1 MTRRSRLPRFTSSLA
16 CTAACVA
23 LSFVLAAAAE
33 AADISLPEARSRMR
47 TSHEALKA
55 AGYEV
60 RERAAEVGA
69 ANALLWPKL
78 EANARITRMDG
89 PIVIDLE
96 PVRQV
101 ILALHPAVPGAAV
114 PPFLLDVQDELFG
127 RADVRLTWPLFTGG
141 KIDAARSAADARKA
155 DAEASLRTVDESL
168 STELVRRYFGTR
180 LARKARDVRA
190 GVLSALDEHVRDARR
205 LEEEGFLSRAERL
218 HADVARSDA
227 DRELKGAEHDLALAR
242 EALANILT
250 LPGEEGPA
258 LDATTPLFVVKDL
271 PPLEE
276 LKRDA
281 LVANPSLAR
290 LAAAGSLAGAGLAA
304 ESARWYPDIAAFGFR
319 ELHERGLTLLDP
331 TWAAGLTARW
341 TLFDGFGREK
351 SIVAARERSAR
362 VEALSSRARR
372 DVETLVE
379 KRYRESRKALE
390 QVEAF
395 GAALEL
401 GRENVRVRTRAFEE
415 GVATSL
421 DVVDARLSLA
431 RVELGRL
438 AAARDFDVALAELL
452 EAAGQ
457 SERYEA
463 LRASASGDVEK

>member
-1 MTRRSRLPRFTSSLA
+1 MTRRSRLPRFHSLLA
-16 CTAACVA
+16 RSAVWVA
-23 LSFVLAAAAE
+23 LTISLSGPAT
-33 AADISLPEARSRMR
+33 AADIALPQARSRMR
-47 TSHEALKA
+47 ETHEALKA

-60 RERAAEVGA
+60 REREAEVGA
-69 ANALLWPKL
+69 ADALLWPKL
-78 EANARITRMDG
+78 EANALVTRIDG
-89 PIVIDLE
+89 PIVIDLD
-96 PVRQV
+96 PIRQV
-101 ILALHPAVPGAAV
+101 ILALHPGVPAAAV
-114 PPFLLDVQDELFG
+114 PPFLLPVQDELFE
-127 RADVRLTWPLFTGG
+127 RVDVRLTWPLFTGG

-155 DAEASLRTVDESL
+155 DADASLRTADEGL

-180 LARKARDVRA
+180 LAGKARDVRA

-205 LEEEGFLSRAERL
+205 LEEEGFVSRAERL
-218 HADVARSDA
+218 HADVARTDA
-227 DRELKGAEHDLALAR
+227 DRELKAAVHDLALAR

-250 LPGEEGPA
+250 LPGEEAPA
-258 LDATTPLFVVKDL
+258 LDPTTPLFVVKEL

-290 LAAAGSLAGAGLAA
+290 IAAAGSLAGAGLEA
-304 ESARWYPDIAAFGFR
+304 EKARWYPDVALFGVR
-319 ELHERGLTLLDP
+319 ELYKPGLTVLDP
-331 TWAAGLTARW
+331 VWAAGVSARW
-341 TLFDGFGREK
+341 TLFDGFSREK
-351 SIVAARERSAR
+351 GIVAARERAAR

-379 KRYRESRKALE
+379 KKYRESRKALE

-401 GRENVRVRTRAFEE
+401 GRENVRVRKRAFEE

-457 SERYEA
+457 SERFEA
-463 LRASASGDVEK
+463 RRASASGDVEK

>member
-1 MTRRSRLPRFTSSLA
+1 MTRRSRLPRFLPSLA
-16 CTAACVA
+16 LGAAWAA
-23 LSFVLAAAAE
+23 LPILLAGPSKAAG
-33 AADISLPEARSRMR
+33 ISLPEARSRVR
-47 TSHEALKA
+47 SSHEALKA

-60 RERAAEVGA
+60 REREAEAGA
-69 ANALLWPKL
+69 ADALLWPKL

-101 ILALHPAVPGAAV
+101 ILALHPNVPGAAV

-141 KIDAARSAADARKA
+141 KIDAARSAAQARKA
-155 DAEASLRTVDESL
+155 DAEAALRTVDEGL

-180 LARKARDVRA
+180 LAAKARDVRA
-190 GVLSALDEHVRDARR
+190 GVLSALDGHVRDARR
-205 LEEEGFLSRAERL
+205 LEEEGFVSRAERL

-227 DRELKGAEHDLALAR
+227 DRELKGSEHDLALAR

-250 LPGEEGPA
+250 LPGEDAAG
-258 LDATTPLFVVKDL
+258 LDPTTPLFVLKEL
-271 PPLEE
+271 PPLDE

-281 LVANPSLAR
+281 LGANPSLAR
-290 LAAAGSLAGAGLAA
+290 IAAAGSLAGAGLAA
-304 ESARWYPDIAAFGFR
+304 EKARWYPDIAAFGFR

-362 VEALSSRARR
+362 VESLSSRARR

-379 KRYRESRKALE
+379 KKYREARKALE

-415 GVATSL
+415 GLATSL
-421 DVVDARLSLA
+421 DVVDARLSLV

-457 SERYEA
+457 SERFEA